1 MREVSGSFQSTIN
14 VASYHGGNDCWVFG
28 AVRPGD
34 RIHSSILGV
43 GGAVLR
49 RTHRQV
55 GSHIPEHHWM
65 GELLT
70 VMEYLPQKPLEQS
83 LKKLMDILREYYE
96 PKMVVMAVRFL
107 FYQRQQQAGKSVA
120 IHRPAEL

>member
-1 MREVSGSFQSTIN
+1 MVGTIAGCLEPFDLEIESI
-14 VASYHGGNDCWVFG
+14 VVYLEWVELYFAG
-28 AVRPGD
+28 RTDKWVPIYLNIIGWENY
-34 RIHSSILGV
+34 SLLWSIL
-43 GGAVLR
+43 
-49 RTHRQV
+49 
-55 GSHIPEHHWM
+55 
-65 GELLT
+65 
-70 VMEYLPQKPLEQS
+70 LPQKPLEQS

>member
-1 MREVSGSFQSTIN
+1 
-14 VASYHGGNDCWVFG
+14 
-28 AVRPGD
+28 
-34 RIHSSILGV
+34 
-43 GGAVLR
+43 
-49 RTHRQV
+49 
-55 GSHIPEHHWM
+55 
-65 GELLT
+65 
-70 VMEYLPQKPLEQS
+70 MEYLPQKPLEQS